1 MLVQCEGLTQRVI
14 LGRQPAIIS
23 LSSCNSRPC
32 TIARAEIVNAEATF
46 FQSELHDPIS
56 DNVNVVSDY
65 ANNDS
70 IAIHDS
76 PQLV

>member
-32 TIARAEIVNAEATF
+32 TIARAEIEKNGAVG
-46 FQSELHDPIS
+46 IS
-56 DNVNVVSDY
+56 DIEHVASEGMELLGK
-65 ANNDS
+65 AT
-70 IAIHDS
+70 
-76 PQLV
+76 